1 MGIVHMLPF
10 DGIGSYALRTVLGIR
25 QNTLSCDR
33 SLAQSFKT
41 AGAQN

>member
-25 QNTLSCDR
+25 QTLSCDR